1 MTTFYRGF
9 SLAARKCAV
18 AGLSYL
24 CSISLIFAQNAGIE
38 PIRPKAP
45 IVVRPYLAP
54 TVPPVRLGNSPRLRD
69 LVRAGIL
76 YLTAQDAIA
85 LALENNIDIEVARY
99 GPVLAAWNLE
109 RAQAGGALPGV
120 PSGASFVGSVAS
132 GQGVAGSQAAAGVT
146 TGFAGLASASAT
158 NATVSEVG
166 VIAQTLDPSFQESS
180 VFSHQTTPEQDEVQ
194 SIIPVLISNTRAYS
208 ATYQQGFLI
217 GGSVT
222 VGYKDSYLN
231 ENAPTDVLNPSSAP
245 SLSISYQQ
253 NLLRGFG
260 VAVNARTI
268 NVSKLNVQ
276 ASDLNFKTQVINT
289 TVSVLNQYYQ
299 LAADY
304 QDLNAKKR
312 ALEVAQQLNNDN
324 KIQEQLGRVTPLD
337 VTNSETQVASSENDV
352 VASQANLQ
360 LHEVQFKNL
369 LSRTGVADPLLASV
383 QIIPLDKIVVP
394 QQDNLPPI
402 KTMVQQALENRSD
415 LASERLGLISSE
427 ISAIGTK
434 NAVLPS
440 LQVFLTESDAGLEG
454 AARTADFHG
463 HLLTADPYF
472 VGGIGTAL
480 SQLFQRNFPTNRIA
494 NLYQGPLRNRQAQAD
509 SNIDQLSLRQAQLAA
524 DKDVN
529 EVTVDVSN
537 YAVAV
542 RQARA
547 RYQAAVQSGI
557 LQQQLLDAEQKKFAA
572 GLSTPYNVILEQ
584 RDLETAQATEIST
597 LVAYSNA
604 RVALD
609 QILGIT
615 LETNHISIDEA
626 RDGKVARPSSLP
638 AELPSQP

>member
-1 MTTFYRGF
+1 MTAFNRGF
-9 SLAARKCAV
+9 SRAARKYAA
-18 AGLSYL
+18 AGLVYL
-24 CSISLIFAQNAGIE
+24 CSASLIFAQNPGIE

-54 TVPPVRLGNSPRLRD
+54 TVPPIRLGNSPRLRD

-99 GPVLAAWNLE
+99 GPILSAWNLE
-109 RAQAGGALPGV
+109 RSQAGGALPGV
-120 PSGASFVGSVAS
+120 PAGASFVGSVAS

-146 TGFAGLASASAT
+146 TGFNALATAST
-158 NATVSEVG
+158 GATVSEVG
-166 VIAQTLDPSFQESS
+166 VIAQTLDPSFQESN
-180 VFSHQTTPEQDEVQ
+180 VFSHQTTPEQNDVQ
-194 SIIPVLISNTRAYS
+194 SVIPVLLSNTRLYNAS
-208 ATYQQGFLI
+208 YQQGFLI
-217 GGSVT
+217 GGSLT
-222 VGYKDSYLN
+222 IGYRDSYLN

-245 SLSISYQQ
+245 TLSISYQQ

-304 QDLNAKKR
+304 EDLNAKKR

-324 KIQEQLGRVTPLD
+324 KVQEQLGRVTPLD

-369 LSRTGVADPLLASV
+369 LSRTGLADPVLASV

-402 KTMVQQALENRSD
+402 KTMVRQALDNRSD
-415 LASERLGLISSE
+415 LASEQLGLISSE

-440 LQVFLTESDAGLEG
+440 LSTFLTESDAGLEG
-454 AARTADFHG
+454 AARTVDFRG
-463 HLLTADPYF
+463 RIETANPYF

-480 SQLFQRNFPTNRIA
+480 GDLFRRNFPTNRIA
-494 NLYQGPLRNRQAQAD
+494 TLYQGPIRNRQAQAD
-509 SNIDQLSLRQAQLAA
+509 SNIDQLSLRQTQLAA

-584 RDLETAQATEIST
+584 RDLETAQATEISA

-604 RVALD
+604 RIALD
-609 QILGIT
+609 QILGVT
-615 LETNHISIDEA
+615 LETNHISLDEA
-626 RDGKVARPSSLP
+626 RSGKVARPSSLP